1 MVKLDAALHV
11 REDTAVVELEPTY
24 NADPPLL
31 GSTMVGACI
40 PNPANPAASSHLT

>member
-1 MVKLDAALHV
+1 MWFTRAEVKNAD
-11 REDTAVVELEPTY
+11 Y
-24 NADPPLL
+24 ADPPTMVEPKRE